1 MKRKRSGC
9 IQLLLIGAAGVLTAG
24 CDDST
29 RYTYASR
36 EACVREWGEAACEPD
51 DDDDRSHSGVHHSR
65 HYSAVKKSSA
75 RPRTGSISASSV
87 RRGGFGS
94 SFRSSGG

>member
-1 MKRKRSGC
+1 MKKKRSSC
-9 IQLLLIGAAGVLTAG
+9 IHLLLISAAGVLTAG
-24 CDDST
+24 CDDSV
-29 RYTYASR
+29 RYTYTSR
-36 EACVREWGEAACEPD
+36 EDCVREWGEEACEPD
-51 DDDDRSHSGVHHSR
+51 DDYDGGHSSSHSSR

-75 RPRTGSISASSV
+75 RSRTGSISTSSI

>member
-1 MKRKRSGC
+1 MKRKRSSC
-9 IQLLLIGAAGVLTAG
+9 IHLLLIGAAGVLTAS

-29 RYTYASR
+29 RYTYTSR
-36 EACVREWGEAACEPD
+36 EDCVREWGEADCQP
-51 DDDDRSHSGVHHSR
+51 DDDDRSRSGIHHSR

-75 RPRTGSISASSV
+75 RPRTVTSSASSV